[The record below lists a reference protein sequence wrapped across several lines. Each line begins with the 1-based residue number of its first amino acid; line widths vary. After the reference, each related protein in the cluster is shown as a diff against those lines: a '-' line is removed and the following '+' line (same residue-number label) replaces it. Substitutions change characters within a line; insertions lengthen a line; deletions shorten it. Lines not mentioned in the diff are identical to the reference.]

1 MPQLTPGHSPTW
13 SFQAEIQYRLSSS
26 SSRWMDWLRKLRG
39 RAQGFR
45 EGQGQTQ
52 APSGAGRSG
61 DGTQESCP
69 LPRPP
74 QAPLSP
80 LLLLSAPAPAPAIPP
95 SLRLLPHFGPCFLQ
109 KAPRD
114 PSLPSSPE
122 SQSSQEAPGCLQELY
137 RQHSSHLKKSTA
149 MSRSSS
155 RTTANLASWA
165 GGGDHMTP
173 RIVSPTT
180 SPHLLPA
187 ARAARP
193 TSSTAGRR
201 GPEAK
206 SLLYA
211 KTRLMPR
218 SLLPRPTSAARATHR
233 KQVECGSEAGLVV
246 LGEEQ
251 E

>member
-1 MPQLTPGHSPTW
+1 MPQLAPGHSPTW

-80 LLLLSAPAPAPAIPP
+80 LLLLLSAPAPAPTIPP

-180 SPHLLPA
+180 SPPPPSRGSGSTTHIFHS
-187 ARAARP
+187 RTTRP
-193 TSSTAGRR
+193 R
-201 GPEAK
+201 
-206 SLLYA
+206 
-211 KTRLMPR
+211 
-218 SLLPRPTSAARATHR
+218 
-233 KQVECGSEAGLVV
+233 
-246 LGEEQ
+246 GEELAIR
-251 E
+251 